1 MPYDF
6 FMVEAVESAWYES
19 KGCDA
24 PILNAFALQRHLQQ
38 TKLTRQAKRPLV
50 LWALK
55 SRGKMDSCLMPAAM
69 CRSLEW
75 LNGAFPAGSKLWV
88 ALAAALGD
96 ARKALCARLSLLV

>member
-1 MPYDF
+1 MKRWRAPRTRSR
-6 FMVEAVESAWYES
+6 AVTRRF
-19 KGCDA
+19 
-24 PILNAFALQRHLQQ
+24 LNAFALQRHLQR
-38 TKLTRQAKRPLV
+38 TKLTRQDHRSLV

-55 SRGKMDSCLMPAAM
+55 PRGKMDTCLMPAAM

-75 LNGAFPAGSKLWV
+75 LNKAFSAGSKLWV